1 MSVPGLLPV
10 VPPTTADRHH
20 PLVLYLDQYSVN
32 ALPVMSV
39 PGPRRM
45 VERAALTSQRFQCLA
60 GHVSPGTSM
69 LVCVVEGV
77 TPTAFA
83 CGAPCASGP
92 SVPVQKF
99 QCFAGLVT
107 PVT

>member
-60 GHVSPGTSM
+60 GHVSPGTSKR
-69 LVCVVEGV
+69 LCVGKGGSS
-77 TPTAFA
+77 TAFP
-83 CGAPCASGP
+83 CGAQKSRPPSGT
-92 SVPVQKF
+92 VQRCE
-99 QCFAGLVT
+99 CFEGYVR
-107 PVT
+107 P

>member
-60 GHVSPGTSM
+60 GHVSPGTARGG
-69 LVCVVEGV
+69 L
-77 TPTAFA
+77 TALRETRTRFA
-83 CGAPCASGP
+83 AAPGRERPRSAP
-92 SVPVQKF
+92 VP
-99 QCFAGLVT
+99 
-107 PVT
+107 PP

>member
-69 LVCVVEGV
+69 LLCVAEGG
-77 TPTAFA
+77 TATAFA
-83 CGAPCASGP
+83 CGAPGCSCP
-92 SVPVQKF
+92 SVPIQKS
-99 QCFAGLVT
+99 QYLACDVSHWT
-107 PVT
+107 